1 MKVKELIEDL
11 KHLPPDTEVY
21 VYNPRWK
28 VTPYISVVS
37 TYDESNRRVLYL
49 LSEVEED
56 IEAKMEAEKS
66 ANRKGGESTMKPITE
81 REEFE
86 SNCVYVIWYHDYYN
100 LEDHIQKCVCLT
112 AREYQQKHSAIVTM
126 YSECGRIETH
136 IYVKESS
143 ALS

>member
-11 KHLPPDTEVY
+11 KHIPQDTEVY

-56 IEAKMEAEKS
+56 IEEKIKWRLRNRPIEKEEIDNEA
-66 ANRKGGESTMKPITE
+66 
-81 REEFE
+81 
-86 SNCVYVIWYHDYYN
+86 YH
-100 LEDHIQKCVCLT
+100 
-112 AREYQQKHSAIVTM
+112 
-126 YSECGRIETH
+126 
-136 IYVKESS
+136 
-143 ALS
+143 

>member
-1 MKVKELIEDL
+1 MKAKELIEDL

-56 IEAKMEAEKS
+56 IEEKMEAEKS
-66 ANRKGGESTMKPITE
+66 ANRKGGIDNESEGVNRAAAAMT
-81 REEFE
+81 
-86 SNCVYVIWYHDYYN
+86 S
-100 LEDHIQKCVCLT
+100 
-112 AREYQQKHSAIVTM
+112 
-126 YSECGRIETH
+126 
-136 IYVKESS
+136 
-143 ALS
+143 